1 MSAPNL
7 QDALESRG
15 YLALLC
21 IGLGKRADG
30 RESIKVAA
38 DPGIRALRNTPT
50 WLAMRQVIIGAID
63 RLMESELDD
72 LEVER

>member
-1 MSAPNL
+1 MSPPNL
-7 QDALESRG
+7 QDTLEARG

-21 IGLGKRADG
+21 IGLGTRADG
-30 RESIKVAA
+30 TESIKIAA

-50 WLAMRQVIIGAID
+50 WLVMRQVIISAID